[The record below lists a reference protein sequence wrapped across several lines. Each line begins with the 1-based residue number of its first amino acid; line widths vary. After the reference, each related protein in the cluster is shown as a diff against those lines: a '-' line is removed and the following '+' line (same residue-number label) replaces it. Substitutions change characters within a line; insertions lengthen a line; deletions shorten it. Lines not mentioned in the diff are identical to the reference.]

1 MYFPFVYG
9 RRSEFLAL
17 RAMLDDHRSLEA
29 LVPVIEPVKRNSS
42 DLARCIKEFGK
53 AGQTLAVILNP
64 DKHEL
69 KPKDEAKA
77 WRKEVLA
84 VVDEHDSI
92 LPTFRCVST
101 TTLAHVSSFRKRFA
115 GRKVALAYSSPALT
129 DAELKTLA
137 DDANVRF
144 HIVLNEKMT
153 VAQQTLLPSAR
164 RVDIRDYFNKLDRNS
179 DYDGAEL
186 FTDRYKT
193 FKPAWVGFGDYAAIG
208 SAFTPGGGQPAA
220 VAIHAVYKHKSN
232 DVWIE
237 HFVSDDTDKDVGSTE
252 DKFLQAARKL
262 VKAVKTRPKEFGR
275 NFALD
280 GYANH
285 VAASHFPGLGTN
297 KVLQLEHHICLMLD
311 LLDGTL

>member
-17 RAMLDDHRSLEA
+17 RGMLDDHRSLEA
-29 LVPVIEPVKRNSS
+29 LVPVIEPVKRKSS

-69 KPKDEAKA
+69 KSKDEAKA
-77 WRKEVLA
+77 WLKEVLK

-101 TTLAHVSSFRKRFA
+101 TTPAQVSSFLKRFE
-115 GRKVALAYSSPALT
+115 GRDVALAYSSPSLT
-129 DAELKTLA
+129 DVELKTLA
-137 DDANVRF
+137 ANASVQF
-144 HIVLNEKMT
+144 HIVLNGKMT
-153 VAQQTLLPSAR
+153 AVQQKLLPSAK

-193 FKPAWVGFGDYAAIG
+193 FKPSWAGFGDYAAIG
-208 SAFTPGGGQPAA
+208 SAFTPGGGQPAS
-220 VAIHAVYKHKSN
+220 VAIHAVYKHKST

-262 VKAVKTRPKEFGR
+262 VKAAKARPKEFGT

-280 GYANH
+280 EYAGL

-311 LLDGTL
+311 LLGGTL

>member
-17 RAMLDDHRSLEA
+17 RGMLDDHRSLEA
-29 LVPVIEPVKRNSS
+29 LVPVVEPVKRNSS

-69 KPKDEAKA
+69 KSKEEAKA
-77 WRKEVLA
+77 WLSEVLKIT
-84 VVDEHDSI
+84 DEHESI

-101 TTLAHVSSFRKRFA
+101 TTVAHVSSFLNRFK
-115 GRKVALAYSSPALT
+115 GRDVALAYSSPSLT
-129 DAELKTLA
+129 DAELRTLA
-137 DDANVRF
+137 ANASVRF
-144 HIVLNEKMT
+144 HIVLNGKMT
-153 VAQQTLLPSAR
+153 AAQQKFLPSAK
-164 RVDIRDYFNKLDRNS
+164 RVDIRDCFNKLERNS

-186 FTDRYKT
+186 FTDRYVT
-193 FKPAWVGFGDYAAIG
+193 FKPSWVGFGDYAAIG

-220 VAIHAVYKHKSN
+220 VAIHAVYKHKST

-262 VKAVKTRPKEFGR
+262 VKAAKARPKEFGT

-280 GYANH
+280 EYASL
-285 VAASHFPGLGTN
+285 VATSHFPGLGTN
-297 KVLQLEHHICLMLD
+297 KVLQLEHHMCLMLD
-311 LLDGTL
+311 LLAGTL

>member
-17 RAMLDDHRSLEA
+17 RAMLDDRRSLEA

-77 WRKEVLA
+77 WLNEILK

-101 TTLAHVSSFRKRFA
+101 TTLARVFPFLKRFA

-144 HIVLNEKMT
+144 HIVLNEKMA
-153 VAQQTLLPSAR
+153 VAQQMLLPPAK

-186 FTDRYKT
+186 FTDRHKT
-193 FKPAWVGFGDYAAIG
+193 FKPSWVGFGDYAAIG
-208 SAFTPGGGQPAA
+208 SAFMPGGGKPAA

-237 HFVSDDTDKDVGSTE
+237 HFVSDDTDKDVGSTD

-262 VKAVKTRPKEFGR
+262 VKAAKTRPKEFGT

-280 GYANH
+280 GYAKH
-285 VAASHFPGLGTN
+285 VAGSHFPGLGTN
-297 KVLQLEHHICLMLD
+297 KVLQIEHHICLMLD

>member
-1 MYFPFVYG
+1 MAEPLLSCTTG
-9 RRSEFLAL
+9 WPGC
-17 RAMLDDHRSLEA
+17 
-29 LVPVIEPVKRNSS
+29 LVAGVRESGGEDG

-77 WRKEVLA
+77 WRDEILK
-84 VVDEHDSI
+84 VVDEHASI

-101 TTLAHVSSFRKRFA
+101 TTVAHVSSFRKRFA

-129 DAELKTLA
+129 DAELKTLVN
-137 DDANVRF
+137 DANVRF

-164 RVDIRDYFNKLDRNS
+164 RVDIRDYFNKLVRNS
-179 DYDGAEL
+179 DYNGAEL
-186 FTDRYKT
+186 FSERNKT
-193 FKPAWVGFGDYAAIG
+193 FKPSWVGFGDYASIG

-237 HFVSDDTDKDVGSTE
+237 HFVSDDTDMDAGSTE

-262 VKAVKTRPKEFGR
+262 VKAAKTRPKEFGT

-280 GYANH
+280 EYANH
-285 VAASHFPGLGTN
+285 VAASHFPGLATN

-311 LLDGTL
+311 LLDGTI

>member
-17 RAMLDDHRSLEA
+17 RAMLGDHRSLEA

-42 DLARCIKEFGK
+42 HLARCIKEFGK
-53 AGQTLAVILNP
+53 AGQKLAVILNP

-77 WRKEVLA
+77 WLDEVLE

-92 LPTFRCVST
+92 VPTFRCAST

-115 GRKVALAYSSPALT
+115 GRKVALAYSSPAFT

-153 VAQQTLLPSAR
+153 
-164 RVDIRDYFNKLDRNS
+164 
-179 DYDGAEL
+179 
-186 FTDRYKT
+186 
-193 FKPAWVGFGDYAAIG
+193 
-208 SAFTPGGGQPAA
+208 
-220 VAIHAVYKHKSN
+220 
-232 DVWIE
+232 
-237 HFVSDDTDKDVGSTE
+237 
-252 DKFLQAARKL
+252 
-262 VKAVKTRPKEFGR
+262 
-275 NFALD
+275 
-280 GYANH
+280 
-285 VAASHFPGLGTN
+285 LG
-297 KVLQLEHHICLMLD
+297 KV
-311 LLDGTL
+311 

>member
-1 MYFPFVYG
+1 
-9 RRSEFLAL
+9 
-17 RAMLDDHRSLEA
+17 
-29 LVPVIEPVKRNSS
+29 
-42 DLARCIKEFGK
+42 
-53 AGQTLAVILNP
+53 
-64 DKHEL
+64 
-69 KPKDEAKA
+69 
-77 WRKEVLA
+77 
-84 VVDEHDSI
+84 
-92 LPTFRCVST
+92 
-101 TTLAHVSSFRKRFA
+101 
-115 GRKVALAYSSPALT
+115 
-129 DAELKTLA
+129 
-137 DDANVRF
+137 
-144 HIVLNEKMT
+144 MT
-153 VAQQTLLPSAR
+153 VAQQMLLPSAK

-193 FKPAWVGFGDYAAIG
+193 FKPSWVGFGDYAAIG

-262 VKAVKTRPKEFGR
+262 LKAAKTRPKEFGT